1 MSSPNQ
7 TPTKKRAAA
16 GTPPKQPAPAVVAV
30 PRAAK
35 PAGEKGKAAAPEQ
48 PSAFAQRTESVQR
61 LVRDTMSEMRK
72 INWPDQETTK
82 SLTVLVIAISV
93 VLGLL
98 LGGIDFLLAK
108 LLNVY

>member
-7 TPTKKRAAA
+7 TPTRKAAS
-16 GTPPKQPAPAVVAV
+16 GGSSPKQAPIDVSV

-35 PAGEKGKAAAPEQ
+35 AVADKTKAVATTPV
-48 PSAFAQRTESVQR
+48 SIFAQRTESVQR
-61 LVRDTMSEMRK
+61 LVRDSMSEMKK

-108 LLNVY
+108 LLNVF